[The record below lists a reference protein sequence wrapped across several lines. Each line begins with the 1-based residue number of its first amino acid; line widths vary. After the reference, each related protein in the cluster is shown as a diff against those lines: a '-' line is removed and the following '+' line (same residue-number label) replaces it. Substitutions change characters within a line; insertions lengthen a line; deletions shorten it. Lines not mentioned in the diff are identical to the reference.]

1 MALLP
6 TISALPSAPART
18 DLPDVFITKADAM
31 MGAWPTLVTQ
41 INAFGSALN
50 VYVPPS
56 GLGSIIAG
64 SGLTGGTITTS
75 GQTIA
80 VDTAVVAT
88 LTGSQTLTNK
98 TLTAPII
105 STISNTGTLTLPT
118 STDTLVGRA
127 TTDTLTN
134 KTLTNP
140 TVTNYT
146 ETLYAPSAGTAFTVD
161 LANGTVQK
169 LTSSGNLTVTLPSSV
184 AGKSYVII
192 IAYGGT
198 HTLSWA
204 GGSTIKWAG
213 AATPTPTSA
222 SGKFDIFGFFCDGTN
237 TYGSLV
243 GGNF

>member
-1 MALLP
+1 MPLP

-64 SGLTGGTITTS
+64 TGLNGGTITTS
-75 GQTIA
+75 GQTISIN
-80 VDTAVVAT
+80 TAVVAT
-88 LTGSQTLTNK
+88 LTGAQTLTDK
-98 TLTAPII
+98 TLTAPVI
-105 STISNTGTLTLPT
+105 STISNSGTITLPT
-118 STDTLVGRA
+118 GTRTLVARD

-169 LTSSGNLTVTLPSSV
+169 LTSSGNLTVTLPASA

-213 AATPTPTSA
+213 GSAPTATSVNA
-222 SGKFDIFGFFCDGTN
+222 KFDIFGFFCDGTN
-237 TYGSLV
+237 TYGSLM
-243 GGNF
+243 GSNF